1 MCCCDPLG
9 NLFVS
14 APSEQYNF
22 LANFW
27 LNKRKGR
34 AFRVE
39 AEFCTQRF
47 SAETGDFRLCTY
59 RPSFCCFFLYFF
71 CLFVVFQ
78 FSIFNWS
85 PQGSKAIFAF
95 YLSDSL
101 LVHSGASLSS
111 SAALVARAV
120 IGTDVA
126 LRIVLCGASSG
137 MILEIEF

>member
-1 MCCCDPLG
+1 VLRLNFALKDLVQRRGISVCAHTVL
-9 NLFVS
+9 LFVV
-14 APSEQYNF
+14 F
-22 LANFW
+22 LF
-27 LNKRKGR
+27 
-34 AFRVE
+34 
-39 AEFCTQRF
+39 
-47 SAETGDFRLCTY
+47 
-59 RPSFCCFFLYFF
+59 FF

>member
-1 MCCCDPLG
+1 MLRLNFALKDLVQRRGISVCAHTVL
-9 NLFVS
+9 LFVV
-14 APSEQYNF
+14 F
-22 LANFW
+22 L
-27 LNKRKGR
+27 
-34 AFRVE
+34 
-39 AEFCTQRF
+39 
-47 SAETGDFRLCTY
+47 
-59 RPSFCCFFLYFF
+59 FFIVF

-120 IGTDVA
+120 FGTDVA

>member
-1 MCCCDPLG
+1 MLRLNFALKDLVQRRGISVCAHTVL
-9 NLFVS
+9 LFV
-14 APSEQYNF
+14 
-22 LANFW
+22 
-27 LNKRKGR
+27 
-34 AFRVE
+34 V
-39 AEFCTQRF
+39 
-47 SAETGDFRLCTY
+47 
-59 RPSFCCFFLYFF
+59 FFFYFF

-120 IGTDVA
+120 FGTDVA

>member
-1 MCCCDPLG
+1 MHIPS
-9 NLFVS
+9 LFLL
-14 APSEQYNF
+14 F
-22 LANFW
+22 F
-27 LNKRKGR
+27 
-34 AFRVE
+34 FI
-39 AEFCTQRF
+39 FC
-47 SAETGDFRLCTY
+47 
-59 RPSFCCFFLYFF
+59 F

-137 MILEIEF
+137 MILGDRILNFKSAVAEILSRICC

>member
-1 MCCCDPLG
+1 MHI
-9 NLFVS
+9 
-14 APSEQYNF
+14 
-22 LANFW
+22 
-27 LNKRKGR
+27 
-34 AFRVE
+34 
-39 AEFCTQRF
+39 
-47 SAETGDFRLCTY
+47 
-59 RPSFCCFFLYFF
+59 PSFFLLFFVFYFF

-101 LVHSGASLSS
+101 LVHSGASLQSS

-120 IGTDVA
+120 FGTDVA